1 MSRMPQLTQLT
12 LYGREDCHL
21 CQDMVLALK
30 EIESSQPF
38 SLEIVDIERDPNLEE
53 KYGHLVPVLAVDGEE
68 ICHYFLDHVAL
79 DAYFAKI
86 R

>member
-1 MSRMPQLTQLT
+1 MPQLTM
-12 LYGREDCHL
+12 YGREDCHL
-21 CQDMVLALK
+21 CQDMVLALR
-30 EIESSQPF
+30 EIQGNQPF
-38 SLEIVDIERDPNLEE
+38 SLEIVDIERDAQLEE
-53 KYGHLVPVLAVDGEE
+53 KYGHLVPVLAAGGEE